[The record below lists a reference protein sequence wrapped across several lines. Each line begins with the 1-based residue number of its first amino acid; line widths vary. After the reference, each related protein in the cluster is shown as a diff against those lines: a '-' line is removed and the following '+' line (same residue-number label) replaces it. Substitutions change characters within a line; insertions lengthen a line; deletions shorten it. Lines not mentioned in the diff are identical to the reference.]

1 MKDSAGSILLKYFG
15 IVAILFSLLGYSIY
29 TTLRRS
35 KVSMKAVSTCVT
47 TTAVIAT
54 SVNKLSILLMNPA
67 VTEASKNIGSIP

>member
-54 SVNKLSILLMNPA
+54 
-67 VTEASKNIGSIP
+67 

>member
-54 SVNKLSILLMNPA
+54 SVNKLSILLMNPV
-67 VTEASKNIGSIP
+67 VTEASTNIGSIP